1 MIYKAFQ
8 DLKLSALG
16 MGCMRLP
23 VVDGKDDQVD
33 QAAVEEMVAYAMS
46 NGVNYYDT
54 AWGYHSGNSEL
65 AIGKALAAYPRE
77 SFYLADKFP
86 GYDLSNMDKV
96 RDIFPK
102 QRQKNAG
109 ALIHG
114 VTIHGF
120 FFVKIPAH
128 TDVLGAS
135 PWEQEIDAAG
145 RAFPGSFHKSFLPPP
160 ILQIR
165 QER

>member
-1 MIYKAFQ
+1 MEGTIRLQERMEQTMIYKAFQ

-65 AIGKALAAYPRE
+65 AMGKALAAYPRE
-77 SFYLADKFP
+77 SF
-86 GYDLSNMDKV
+86 
-96 RDIFPK
+96 
-102 QRQKNAG
+102 
-109 ALIHG
+109 
-114 VTIHGF
+114 
-120 FFVKIPAH
+120 
-128 TDVLGAS
+128 
-135 PWEQEIDAAG
+135 
-145 RAFPGSFHKSFLPPP
+145 
-160 ILQIR
+160 
-165 QER
+165 